1 MAQVAVQSTD
11 RFERKREAILDAATD
26 LLNTRGVK
34 GLTLSVAAA
43 AVDLSTTS
51 VTYYFK
57 RKDDLAAACMLR
69 GIAAMM
75 QIVQTAMAESTPQAR
90 LHALLSRYLDRV
102 RRAAIGEAPALPSL
116 SDLRALNLPQRDE
129 VAAAY
134 LKMFRRLRQ
143 IFEVPELA
151 WLSRGRRTAR
161 TQMLFEQL
169 FWANAWLPKYDP
181 EDYGRVC
188 ERMYD
193 ILVGG
198 LAAPQSRWA
207 PLAVPMADLAPRA
220 RQQVGRHETG
230 RHETGRQE
238 VGRQEM
244 GRETFLVAATRLINA
259 RGYRGASVE
268 KISAELNVT
277 KGSFYHH
284 NDAKDD
290 LVVACFDRTFEVMT
304 RVQRLAMTL
313 PGDQWT
319 RLTSA
324 AAALAEYQL
333 SEHGPLL
340 RTSALAALPEA
351 IRQEMVKQSDRVSD
365 RFAAMISDGIAEGS
379 VRPVDPFLAAQML
392 NANLNAGA
400 ELGFWVPDVS
410 QKAAPAVFARPL
422 LIGIFER

>member
-11 RFERKREAILDAATD
+11 RFERKRESILDTSTE
-26 LLNTRGVK
+26 LLNSRGVK
-34 GLTLSVAAA
+34 GLTLGVAAA
-43 AVDLSTTS
+43 AVGLSTTS

-57 RKDDLAAACMLR
+57 RKDDLAAAVMMRGVVALSEIVNLAMTRATPAERLR
-69 GIAAMM
+69 
-75 QIVQTAMAESTPQAR
+75 S
-90 LHALLSRYLDRV
+90 LLELYLQRM
-102 RRAAIGEAPALPSL
+102 RRAALGQAPPLPLL
-116 SDLRALNLPQRDE
+116 SDLRALNMPQRGE

-134 LKMFRRLRQ
+134 LKLFRKLRQ
-143 IFEVPELA
+143 IFEVPELS

-161 TQMLFEQL
+161 TQMLLAQL
-169 FWANAWLPKYDP
+169 FWAAAWLPKYDP

-198 LAAPQSRWA
+198 LAAPGSSWA
-207 PLAVPMADLAPRA
+207 PLAIPTAQLAPRD
-220 RQQVGRHETG
+220 RHE
-230 RHETGRQE
+230 
-238 VGRQEM
+238 M
-244 GRETFLVAATRLINA
+244 SRETFLMAATRLINA
-259 RGYRGASVE
+259 RGYRGASVD

-304 RVQRLAMTL
+304 RVQRLAATL

-319 RLTSA
+319 RLSSA

-333 SEHGPLL
+333 SDQGPLL
-340 RTSALAALPEA
+340 RASALAALPEG
-351 IRQEMVKQSDRVSD
+351 IRREMVEHCDRVSD

-379 VRPVDPFLAAQML
+379 IRPVDPFLAAQML
-392 NANLNAGA
+392 NATLNASA
-400 ELGFWVPDVS
+400 ELDVWVPGVG

-422 LIGIFER
+422 LMGVFER